1 LTKRFIQVKLTKVSC
16 IRTLFNVWFLQD
28 FGLFRVRFRQVS
40 LYVTFNHIS
49 VIFCVLYVLLG
60 KRKKKKNYHKK
71 NIQKLIQTHNI
82 SDDRL

>member
-1 LTKRFIQVKLTKVSC
+1 MTKRFIQVKLTKVSC

-40 LYVTFNHIS
+40 LYITFNHIS

-60 KRKKKKNYHKK
+60 KRKKKKKLPQKK
-71 NIQKLIQTHNI
+71 HTKIDSN
-82 SDDRL
+82 S